1 MEKERKKQFSLTLL
15 TRVLLG
21 VLVVVSIGIF
31 ANSVMR
37 YNVLLEEQRELE
49 EQLEAYRE
57 MKEELQELLDSGE
70 DYDVIV
76 RIAKEKWGLQFPD
89 EEIFYK
95 D

>member
-1 MEKERKKQFSLTLL
+1 MKVFLAIMI
-15 TRVLLG
+15 
-21 VLVVVSIGIF
+21 VVSLAVF
-31 ANSVMR
+31 VNSVMR